1 MARKK
6 ARRKSK
12 NLNQQDLTLNTAMG
26 IVGLLLLG
34 FIYSFSQN
42 TSHTAIPIEVN
53 FPQEDI
59 PRRLAADV
67 YNENPIQNVKIEV
80 LNGCGIKG
88 IAAKTASF
96 LRLEHQIN
104 VIRSDNADNHN
115 YKNTIIIT
123 RKEELKIRKLLC
135 KSFGIP
141 LDNESVLRHEPD
153 ESVDIDATIIIG
165 KDIHTYSEIFAY
177 ISSIK

>member
-42 TSHTAIPIEVN
+42 TSHKAIPIEVN
-53 FPQEDI
+53 FPQEDT

-67 YNENPIQNVKIEV
+67 YNENPIQNVKVEV

-88 IAAKTASF
+88 IAAKTATF
-96 LRLEHQIN
+96 LPTLNPSPKYILK
-104 VIRSDNADNHN
+104 VILSSLAS
-115 YKNTIIIT
+115 K
-123 RKEELKIRKLLC
+123 RKQ
-135 KSFGIP
+135 
-141 LDNESVLRHEPD
+141 EP
-153 ESVDIDATIIIG
+153 
-165 KDIHTYSEIFAY
+165 K
-177 ISSIK
+177 